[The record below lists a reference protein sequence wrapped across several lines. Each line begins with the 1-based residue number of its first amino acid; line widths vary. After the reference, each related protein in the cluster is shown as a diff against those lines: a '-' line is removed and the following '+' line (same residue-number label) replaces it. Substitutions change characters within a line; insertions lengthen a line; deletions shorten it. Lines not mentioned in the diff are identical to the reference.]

1 MKRTTTT
8 LLLVVS
14 LVMVL
19 MAPASASRSITDQ
32 TLLDAGWFCFYPE
45 ASVGQHCISNEADLG
60 AFMVGEKPSLAV
72 MVFSPNGETFYGT
85 EILRVDRRPGHE
97 GEVLAEHHWKGGTHP

>member
-1 MKRTTTT
+1 
-8 LLLVVS
+8 
-14 LVMVL
+14 
-19 MAPASASRSITDQ
+19 
-32 TLLDAGWFCFYPE
+32 
-45 ASVGQHCISNEADLG
+45 
-60 AFMVGEKPSLAV
+60 MVGEKPSLAV